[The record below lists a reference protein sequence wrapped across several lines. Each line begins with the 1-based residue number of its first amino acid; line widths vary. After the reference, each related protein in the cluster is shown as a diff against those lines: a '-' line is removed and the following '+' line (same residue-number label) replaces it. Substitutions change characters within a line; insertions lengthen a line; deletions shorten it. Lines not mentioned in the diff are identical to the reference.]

1 MILTMIRGLAGVL
14 LVAAANDVLSQAAQ
28 KPAAQTAQTI
38 ERATTALSGGT
49 IDTAFT
55 VSGQAGTDMKID
67 YTDAKGA
74 KQSVNV
80 KRGERIEGLSA
91 QSAKI
96 SGATANGGKLELT
109 VSALDGQG
117 MATVGPLTG
126 TTLKNATLTEVKP
139 TKSSQKAKIGSTAIE
154 GTLTSDLPRLEN
166 AEAGGVTVKDAQ
178 VPVTALKKDEGL
190 GVTTQAVTDWVGDY
204 VIFNVDAARFVALG
218 SNGPEVIAPHGTC
231 FRVYQEVEKPDP
243 ADGTKKITYLRGTFV
258 TGWFPR
264 WPSLMPPWK
273 CPSLLGDIKVYLP
286 YEVQKKWLTEDL
298 DRSRFG
304 YTYGVLVAPFKY
316 YRADRQFS
324 AGASIGPYLG
334 HRIHDRPGSSTVA
347 AVSLGAAS
355 AIVKN
360 EDGSSSTK
368 TGMSV
373 AIAALS
379 QFKDFN
385 VGLIAGRDFFSKA
398 DNIPISGRV
407 WLSVSLGKKLD

>member
-1 MILTMIRGLAGVL
+1 MILTIARGLAGVL
-14 LVAAANDVLSQAAQ
+14 LVVAAEDALSQAAQ
-28 KPAAQTAQTI
+28 KPAPQTI
-38 ERATTALSGGT
+38 ERATTPLSGGT

-55 VSGQAGTDMKID
+55 VSGQAGADMKIE

-74 KQSVNV
+74 KQFLSV

-96 SGATANGGKLELT
+96 SSATANGGKLELT
-109 VSALDGQG
+109 VSALDAQG

-139 TKSSQKAKIGSTAIE
+139 TKSSQKVKIGSTAIE
-154 GTLTSDLPRLEN
+154 GTVTSDLARLEN
-166 AEAGGVTVKDAQ
+166 AEASGVTVKDAQ
-178 VPVTALKKDEGL
+178 VSTALKKDEGL

-204 VIFNVDAARFVALG
+204 VIFNVDAARFIALG
-218 SNGPEVIAPHGTC
+218 SSGPEVVAPQGTC

-243 ADGTKKITYLRGTFV
+243 ADSTKKITYLRGTFV

-264 WPSLMPPWK
+264 WPSPMPPWK
-273 CPSLLGDIKVYLP
+273 CPSQIGDANEKLP

-316 YRADRQFS
+316 YKASRQFS
-324 AGASIGPYLG
+324 AGASVGPYLG
-334 HRIHDRPGSSTVA
+334 HRVHDRPGSSTVA
-347 AVSLGAAS
+347 AVSIGAAS
-355 AIVKN
+355 AVVKN
-360 EDGSSSTK
+360 ADGSSSTK
-368 TGMSV
+368 TGMSI
-373 AIAALS
+373 ALAALS

-385 VGLIAGRDFFSKA
+385 VGLIAGRDFFSKS
-398 DNIPISGRV
+398 DDIPISGRV
-407 WLSVSLGKKLD
+407 WLSVSVGKKLD